1 MSKLSRLNCLVSI
14 FTLLA
19 LGVTT
24 NSYSRDFSDD
34 KDYQRQQEQADKAF
48 EELEKTDGLLSRKP
62 APVNPSPEM
71 TTENPTPAS
80 APIQTAPL
88 LVVPDPVVVKR
99 APPPPV
105 PNKIH
110 AAKTGSGIT
119 FEFDSCIKTESEMA
133 CHFNLTSQGDDR
145 GILFGSSDNSVVVIS
160 DDLGNQYRFY
170 KVKVGNQEQFNP
182 YRFSTS
188 LAADSPTGATFY
200 FGGISNQAQSIVTLE
215 INSAANKTGEWEKF
229 TLEFKALPFYIKNN

>member
-48 EELEKTDGLLSRKP
+48 EELEKTDDLLSRKP
-62 APVNPSPEM
+62 APVTPSSET

-88 LVVPDPVVVKR
+88 PVPAPVVVKR
-99 APPPPV
+99 APPPV
-105 PNKIH
+105 PNKVH

-170 KVKVGNQEQFNP
+170 KVKVGTQEQFNP
-182 YRFSTS
+182 YRFSAS
-188 LAADSPTGATFY
+188 LAADSPTGATFS
-200 FGGISNQAQSIVTLE
+200 FGGISNQAQSIATLE
-215 INSAANKTGEWEKF
+215 INSAANKAGEWEKF
-229 TLEFKALPFYIKNN
+229 ALEFEALPFHIKNN